1 MIFFCN
7 SEGTINAVVS
17 SPVYQGSNYAN
28 EVVFVAPFVPVSVV
42 TVSFIKPNG
51 EYTPAALMTVKEL
64 TGIKDEKG
72 NAFNAWTYL
81 VPEAYTEYSGVL
93 TAQFKVT
100 NGNTVLATASSSF
113 NVQKGVPNVTPEPPE
128 DIYQQILSALSEIKQ
143 DIANLEDG
151 TTEVGKAKE
160 AEKAEQAEYYTT
172 ASGDKSVNT
181 IEAQFLNK
189 LDKQTGVPSYPQV
202 YAVEGNT
209 QKLIP
214 VSNGSTI
221 APNDRIAQYTS
232 RGTLFT
238 QPPET
243 DSDTTNKGYVD
254 GEIKKSNDEQT
265 VINERIVEILDGIEI
280 VKVSDLEYNLMVDET
295 IKGTINIPKDQFLKS
310 VSYDPETHVLT
321 FIFLTSDGEV
331 PTPIDMSSLVDVY
344 QAGNGLTLANNTFS
358 IKLDPSSNN
367 ALTLSAAGLMLDN
380 TPLEKAAEDIEILN
394 SDIPKSAE
402 ETGAFIS
409 EDNTLAGAKAEVSV
423 GSKNLFNI
431 AAIPN
436 ANTAIDNGGLLS
448 NAIVVEGNIIRNTV
462 SQYNNLWAINVPIN
476 VKKGKV
482 TLSAT
487 VRTPDENYN
496 QISFDLRGYNSVV
509 PQSVFLD
516 TTGSE
521 WQNIARTFTVPQEGI
536 VYVHIQNIKD
546 GTGANR
552 EVEFYNVQLEY
563 GETATAYTPY
573 LSEGTAVEVQAC
585 GKNLFDENGVTSSES
600 AVFTELTAEQ
610 IKVSAIIEIPSG
622 RAGYAGVAQKNIKA
636 GQTVTINASWTTSA
650 SANTGRIAVYWKNA
664 NIFIGQQLYSNT
676 PLTVTIPNSTNE
688 NDVVYF
694 YFYVAT
700 GGGSAAVGDEV
711 TYTNITVN
719 LGEKDL
725 GFSTPVSATYQSAI
739 GETIEVEQYD
749 GVTNIIS
756 ITAGA
761 AVSTQFL
768 QSTRYELDTKP
779 VSLAG
784 TYAERPTGTYP
795 YVVLYTAT
803 DTGRTYRLERDTDGS
818 VSSNWVNI
826 SSAGGTGG
834 GFTPRGEWNSTTTYN
849 ENDLVSLNGSSY
861 MCIEENTNATPASNP
876 DKWMVNAEKGATGAT
891 GATGEP
897 GPQGPEGP
905 KGDTGARG
913 DGWYRVDSDYL
924 DTVTSIPRN
933 VIYPT
938 TPATLNVNE
947 TVIFGSGRLA
957 SVASQSGDAV
967 TVTLRDIYFKGPA
980 GANGANGKDY
990 LIYIGDTLT
999 GTSGPNNYSGIIP
1012 VDDFNR
1018 VPATDEYFT
1027 ALYKQTLTSG
1037 SQLSYCLL
1045 QVATASDSGALCQV
1059 TKAELLNAPKY
1070 IHHIRYTN
1078 GSDIVYFTYINDSSD
1093 NYTATNDMYL
1103 LTTELANKQLDA
1115 KERSLMANGI
1125 VGGKTIIAVYGEAD
1139 GVIWGV
1145 PTSGEDVAFTKA
1157 NCKIDDLTIK
1167 L

>member
-7 SEGTINAVVS
+7 AEGTINAVVS

-181 IEAQFLNK
+181 IEAQFSNK

-202 YAVEGNT
+202 YAVEGNN

-238 QPPET
+238 QPPEAE
-243 DSDTTNKGYVD
+243 SDTTNKGYVD
-254 GEIKKSNDEQT
+254 GEIKKSNDEQM

-280 VKVSDLEYNLMVDET
+280 VKVNDLEYNLMVDET

-331 PTPIDMSSLVDVY
+331 TTTIDMSSLVDVY

-380 TPLEKAAEDIEILN
+380 TPLENALNDIEILN
-394 SDIPKSAE
+394 SDIPKSAK
-402 ETGAFIS
+402 ETGVFIS
-409 EDNTLAGAKAEVSV
+409 GNNTLAGAKAEVSV
-423 GSKNLFNI
+423 ESKNLSN
-431 AAIPN
+431 IPN
-436 ANTAIDNGGLLS
+436 GTTNIVTVQNGIFTVNGSYTENSAPLPTKIFLKAGTYTFSYHYISGSMTA
-448 NAIVVEGNIIRNTV
+448 VEGADNDFIVRLESGSEYTKWG
-462 SQYNNLWAINVPIN
+462 YFYRDIN
-476 VKKGKV
+476 
-482 TLSAT
+482 
-487 VRTPDENYN
+487 NYN
-496 QISFDLRGYNSVV
+496 QDFSKTVEVTEDGYGGLYVLFG
-509 PQSVFLD
+509 P
-516 TTGSE
+516 TTIYNE
-521 WQNIARTFTVPQEGI
+521 LVCTF
-536 VYVHIQNIKD
+536 
-546 GTGANR
+546 
-552 EVEFYNVQLEY
+552 QLER
-563 GETATAYTPY
+563 GDTATAYTPY
-573 LSEGTAVEVQAC
+573 LPAGTAVEVNAC
-585 GKNLFDENGVTSSES
+585 GKNLFDENGVTSTEG
-600 AVFTELTAEQ
+600 ATFTELTAEQ
-610 IKVSAIIEIPSG
+610 VKVTATTEIPSG
-622 RAGYAGVAQKNIKA
+622 NAGYARVAQKNIKA

-650 SANTGRIAVYWKNA
+650 SANKGRIAVYWKNA

-719 LGEKDL
+719 LGDKDL

-834 GFTPRGEWNSTTTYN
+834 GFTPRGEWNSATTYN

-861 MCIEENTNATPASNP
+861 ICIEENTNATPASNP

-891 GATGEP
+891 GATGP
-897 GPQGPEGP
+897 QGPQGEPGEQGP
-905 KGDTGARG
+905 QGEPGSNYPVAYLYRFMLKSNGGILYISCNSQQAVKAGDYDDIMDIIYSGGAVNEATANLASG
-913 DGWYRVDSDYL
+913 YYTTSEAVAAYVANDNGVKNLYIVGKDGSAHMVQKADF
-924 DTVTSIPRN
+924 T
-933 VIYPT
+933 
-938 TPATLNVNE
+938 NVNFYYNVV
-947 TVIFGSGRLA
+947 TGR
-957 SVASQSGDAV
+957 
-967 TVTLRDIYFKGPA
+967 
-980 GANGANGKDY
+980 
-990 LIYIGDTLT
+990 
-999 GTSGPNNYSGIIP
+999 
-1012 VDDFNR
+1012 
-1018 VPATDEYFT
+1018 
-1027 ALYKQTLTSG
+1027 
-1037 SQLSYCLL
+1037 
-1045 QVATASDSGALCQV
+1045 
-1059 TKAELLNAPKY
+1059 
-1070 IHHIRYTN
+1070 
-1078 GSDIVYFTYINDSSD
+1078 
-1093 NYTATNDMYL
+1093 
-1103 LTTELANKQLDA
+1103 
-1115 KERSLMANGI
+1115 
-1125 VGGKTIIAVYGEAD
+1125 
-1139 GVIWGV
+1139 
-1145 PTSGEDVAFTKA
+1145 
-1157 NCKIDDLTIK
+1157 
-1167 L
+1167 

>member
-7 SEGTINAVVS
+7 AEGTINAVVS

-181 IEAQFLNK
+181 IEAQFSNK

-202 YAVEGNT
+202 YAVEGNN

-232 RGTLFT
+232 SGTLFT

-254 GEIKKSNDEQT
+254 GEIKKSNDEQM

-280 VKVSDLEYNLMVDET
+280 VKVNDLEYNLMVDET

-331 PTPIDMSSLVDVY
+331 TTTIDMSSLVDVY

-380 TPLEKAAEDIEILN
+380 TPLENALNDIEILN
-394 SDIPKSAE
+394 SDIPKSAK
-402 ETGAFIS
+402 ETGVFIS
-409 EDNTLAGAKAEVSV
+409 GNNTLAGAKAEVSV
-423 GSKNLFNI
+423 ESKNLSN
-431 AAIPN
+431 IPN
-436 ANTAIDNGGLLS
+436 GTTNIVTVQNGIFTVNGSYTENSAPLPTKIFLKAGTYTFSYHYISGSMTA
-448 NAIVVEGNIIRNTV
+448 VEGADNDFIVRLGSGSEYTKWG
-462 SQYNNLWAINVPIN
+462 YFYRDIN
-476 VKKGKV
+476 
-482 TLSAT
+482 
-487 VRTPDENYN
+487 NYN
-496 QISFDLRGYNSVV
+496 QDFSKTVEVTEDGYGGLYVLFE
-509 PQSVFLD
+509 P
-516 TTGSE
+516 TTIYNE
-521 WQNIARTFTVPQEGI
+521 LVCTF
-536 VYVHIQNIKD
+536 
-546 GTGANR
+546 
-552 EVEFYNVQLEY
+552 QLER
-563 GETATAYTPY
+563 GDTATAYTPY
-573 LSEGTAVEVQAC
+573 LPAGTAVEVNAC
-585 GKNLFDENGVTSSES
+585 GKNLFDENGVTSTEG
-600 AVFTELTAEQ
+600 ATFTELTAEQ
-610 IKVSAIIEIPSG
+610 VKVTATTEIPSG
-622 RAGYAGVAQKNIKA
+622 NAGYARVAQKNIKA

-650 SANTGRIAVYWKNA
+650 SANKGRLAIYWRNA

-803 DTGRTYRLERDTDGS
+803 DRSGETYRLEANADGS
-818 VSSNWVNI
+818 VSANWVKINGMYQHNI
-826 SSAGGTGG
+826 VISPDGL
-834 GFTPRGEWNSTTTYN
+834 TYFSVTLFSV
-849 ENDLVSLNGSSY
+849 EDYKYSLN
-861 MCIEENTNATPASNP
+861 NLV
-876 DKWMVNAEKGATGAT
+876 KWLDQKGF
-891 GATGEP
+891 
-897 GPQGPEGP
+897 
-905 KGDTGARG
+905 
-913 DGWYRVDSDYL
+913 
-924 DTVTSIPRN
+924 N
-933 VIYPT
+933 
-938 TPATLNVNE
+938 
-947 TVIFGSGRLA
+947 
-957 SVASQSGDAV
+957 
-967 TVTLRDIYFKGPA
+967 
-980 GANGANGKDY
+980 ANGKDY
-990 LIYIGDTLT
+990 T
-999 GTSGPNNYSGIIP
+999 NVSGIIKP
-1012 VDDFNR
+1012 ESEVLIVSHIKVLDGNLT
-1018 VPATDEYFT
+1018 VAASSAVTGNISENT
-1027 ALYKQTLTSG
+1027 ISTVVAL
-1037 SQLSYCLL
+1037 
-1045 QVATASDSGALCQV
+1045 
-1059 TKAELLNAPKY
+1059 
-1070 IHHIRYTN
+1070 
-1078 GSDIVYFTYINDSSD
+1078 ND
-1093 NYTATNDMYL
+1093 T
-1103 LTTELANKQLDA
+1103 
-1115 KERSLMANGI
+1115 
-1125 VGGKTIIAVYGEAD
+1125 
-1139 GVIWGV
+1139 VI
-1145 PTSGEDVAFTKA
+1145 
-1157 NCKIDDLTIK
+1157 
-1167 L
+1167 

>member
-7 SEGTINAVVS
+7 AEGTINAVVS

-160 AEKAEQAEYYTT
+160 AEKAAQAEYYTT

-181 IEAQFLNK
+181 IEAQFSNK

-202 YAVEGNT
+202 YAVEGNN

-232 RGTLFT
+232 YGTLFT

-254 GEIKKSNDEQT
+254 GEIKKSNDEQM

-280 VKVSDLEYNLMVDET
+280 VKVNDLEYNLMVDET

-331 PTPIDMSSLVDVY
+331 TTTIDMSSLVDVY

-394 SDIPKSAE
+394 SDIPKSAK

-409 EDNTLAGAKAEVSV
+409 GDNTLAGAKAEVEI

-487 VRTPDENYN
+487 VRTPDANYN
-496 QISFDLRGYNSVV
+496 QISFDLRGYNFVV

-563 GETATAYTPY
+563 GETATAFTPY
-573 LSEGTAVEVQAC
+573 LSEGAAVEVQAC
-585 GKNLFDENGVTSSES
+585 GKNLFDENGVTSTEG
-600 AVFTELTAEQ
+600 ATFTELTAEQ
-610 IKVSAIIEIPSG
+610 VKVTATTEIPSG
-622 RAGYAGVAQKNIKA
+622 NAGYARVAQKNIKA

-650 SANTGRIAVYWKNA
+650 SANKGRIAVYWKNA

-719 LGEKDL
+719 LGDKDL

-756 ITAGA
+756 NTTGV

-795 YVVLYTAT
+795 YVVLYTAN
-803 DTGRTYRLERDTDGS
+803 DAGRTYRLERDTDGS

-861 MCIEENTNATPASNP
+861 VCIEENTNATPASNP

-891 GATGEP
+891 GATGP
-897 GPQGPEGP
+897 QGPQGEPGEQGP
-905 KGDTGARG
+905 QGEPGSNYPVAYLYRFMLKSNGGILYISCNSQQAVKAGDYDDIMDIIYSGGAVNEATANLASG
-913 DGWYRVDSDYL
+913 YYTTSEAVAAYVANDNGVKNLYIVGKDGSAHMVQKADF
-924 DTVTSIPRN
+924 T
-933 VIYPT
+933 
-938 TPATLNVNE
+938 NVNFYYNVV
-947 TVIFGSGRLA
+947 TGR
-957 SVASQSGDAV
+957 
-967 TVTLRDIYFKGPA
+967 
-980 GANGANGKDY
+980 
-990 LIYIGDTLT
+990 
-999 GTSGPNNYSGIIP
+999 
-1012 VDDFNR
+1012 
-1018 VPATDEYFT
+1018 
-1027 ALYKQTLTSG
+1027 
-1037 SQLSYCLL
+1037 
-1045 QVATASDSGALCQV
+1045 
-1059 TKAELLNAPKY
+1059 
-1070 IHHIRYTN
+1070 
-1078 GSDIVYFTYINDSSD
+1078 
-1093 NYTATNDMYL
+1093 
-1103 LTTELANKQLDA
+1103 
-1115 KERSLMANGI
+1115 
-1125 VGGKTIIAVYGEAD
+1125 
-1139 GVIWGV
+1139 
-1145 PTSGEDVAFTKA
+1145 
-1157 NCKIDDLTIK
+1157 
-1167 L
+1167 

>member
-7 SEGTINAVVS
+7 AEGTINAVVS

-81 VPEAYTEYSGVL
+81 VPEAYTEYSGIL

-181 IEAQFLNK
+181 IEAQFSNK

-202 YAVEGNT
+202 YAVEGNN

-238 QPPET
+238 QPPEAE
-243 DSDTTNKGYVD
+243 SDTTNKGYVD
-254 GEIKKSNDEQT
+254 GEIKKSNDEQM

-280 VKVSDLEYNLMVDET
+280 VKVNDLEYNLMVDET

-331 PTPIDMSSLVDVY
+331 TTTIDMSSLVDVY

-380 TPLEKAAEDIEILN
+380 TPLENALNDIEILN
-394 SDIPKSAE
+394 SDIPKSAK
-402 ETGAFIS
+402 ETGVFIS
-409 EDNTLAGAKAEVSV
+409 GNNTLAGAKAEVSV
-423 GSKNLFNI
+423 ESKNLSN
-431 AAIPN
+431 IPN
-436 ANTAIDNGGLLS
+436 GTTNIVTVQNGIFTVNGSYTENSAPLPTKIFLKAGTYTFSYHYISGSMTA
-448 NAIVVEGNIIRNTV
+448 VEGADNDFIVRLGSGSEYTKWG
-462 SQYNNLWAINVPIN
+462 YFYRDIN
-476 VKKGKV
+476 
-482 TLSAT
+482 
-487 VRTPDENYN
+487 NYN
-496 QISFDLRGYNSVV
+496 QDFSKTVEVTEDGYGGLYVLFG
-509 PQSVFLD
+509 P
-516 TTGSE
+516 TTIYNE
-521 WQNIARTFTVPQEGI
+521 LVCTF
-536 VYVHIQNIKD
+536 
-546 GTGANR
+546 
-552 EVEFYNVQLEY
+552 QLER
-563 GETATAYTPY
+563 GDTATAYTPY
-573 LSEGTAVEVQAC
+573 LPAGTAVEVNAC
-585 GKNLFDENGVTSSES
+585 GKNLFDENGVTSTEG
-600 AVFTELTAEQ
+600 ATFTELTAEQ
-610 IKVSAIIEIPSG
+610 VKVTATTEIPSG
-622 RAGYAGVAQKNIKA
+622 NAGYARVAQKNIKA

-650 SANTGRIAVYWKNA
+650 SANKGRLAIYWRNA

-756 ITAGA
+756 NTTGV

-795 YVVLYTAT
+795 YVVLYTAN
-803 DTGRTYRLERDTDGS
+803 DAGRTYRLERDTDGS

-861 MCIEENTNATPASNP
+861 VCIEENTNATPASNP

-891 GATGEP
+891 GATGP
-897 GPQGPEGP
+897 QGPQGEPGEQGP
-905 KGDTGARG
+905 QGEPGSNYPVAYLYRFMLKSNGGILYISCNSQQAVKAGDYDDIMDIIYSGGAVNEATANLASG
-913 DGWYRVDSDYL
+913 YYTTSEAVAAYVANDNGVKNLYIVGKDGSAHMVQKADF
-924 DTVTSIPRN
+924 T
-933 VIYPT
+933 
-938 TPATLNVNE
+938 NVNFYYNVV
-947 TVIFGSGRLA
+947 TGR
-957 SVASQSGDAV
+957 
-967 TVTLRDIYFKGPA
+967 
-980 GANGANGKDY
+980 
-990 LIYIGDTLT
+990 
-999 GTSGPNNYSGIIP
+999 
-1012 VDDFNR
+1012 
-1018 VPATDEYFT
+1018 
-1027 ALYKQTLTSG
+1027 
-1037 SQLSYCLL
+1037 
-1045 QVATASDSGALCQV
+1045 
-1059 TKAELLNAPKY
+1059 
-1070 IHHIRYTN
+1070 
-1078 GSDIVYFTYINDSSD
+1078 
-1093 NYTATNDMYL
+1093 
-1103 LTTELANKQLDA
+1103 
-1115 KERSLMANGI
+1115 
-1125 VGGKTIIAVYGEAD
+1125 
-1139 GVIWGV
+1139 
-1145 PTSGEDVAFTKA
+1145 
-1157 NCKIDDLTIK
+1157 
-1167 L
+1167 

>member
-7 SEGTINAVVS
+7 AEGTINAVVS

-128 DIYQQILSALSEIKQ
+128 DIYQQILSALSELKQ
-143 DIANLEDG
+143 DVENLENG

-181 IEAQFLNK
+181 IEVQFSNK

-202 YAVEGNT
+202 YAVEGNN

-232 RGTLFT
+232 SGTLFT

-254 GEIKKSNDEQT
+254 GEIKKSNDEQM

-280 VKVSDLEYNLMVDET
+280 VKVNDLEYNLMVDET

-331 PTPIDMSSLVDVY
+331 TTTIDMSSLVDVY

-358 IKLDPSSNN
+358 VKLDPSSNN

-409 EDNTLAGAKAEVSV
+409 GDNTLAGAKAEVEV
-423 GSKNLFNI
+423 GSENLFDWKLAGKSENGI
-431 AAIPN
+431 TYTQNSDGSIT
-436 ANTAIDNGGLLS
+436 ANGTATDRS
-448 NAIVVEGNIIRNTV
+448 YAYIIG
-462 SQYNNLWAINVPIN
+462 YDIPIN
-476 VKKGKV
+476 PGIYTFSGCPSGGQSTTYRLALSLYIDGVWQTNESDYGDSV
-482 TLSAT
+482 TFEVALPINQMSAYIEIMSGTT
-487 VRTPDENYN
+487 VEN
-496 QISFDLRGYNSVV
+496 L
-509 PQSVFLD
+509 
-516 TTGSE
+516 
-521 WQNIARTFTVPQEGI
+521 TFYP
-536 VYVHIQNIKD
+536 
-546 GTGANR
+546 
-552 EVEFYNVQLEY
+552 QLEY

-573 LSEGTAVEVQAC
+573 LPAGAAVEVQAC
-585 GKNLFDENGVTSSES
+585 GENLANENTLITSNEYERTYFQGRECLKFKGTEFKGVTLNFPESLNIVGVNWALDSDTPNKEISFISLKRTTFSDEITTTYVGQGDVEINNWVDAAKTTSPTLFDNIKSLIITGTGNLGTGTFYVQIM
-600 AVFTELTAEQ
+600 ANLGDELT
-610 IKVSAIIEIPSG
+610 P
-622 RAGYAGVAQKNIKA
+622 Y
-636 GQTVTINASWTTSA
+636 TP
-650 SANTGRIAVYWKNA
+650 Y
-664 NIFIGQQLYSNT
+664 IG
-676 PLTVTIPNSTNE
+676 
-688 NDVVYF
+688 
-694 YFYVAT
+694 
-700 GGGSAAVGDEV
+700 AA
-711 TYTNITVN
+711 
-719 LGEKDL
+719 
-725 GFSTPVSATYQSAI
+725 YQSEV
-739 GETIEVEQYD
+739 GQTIEVEQYD
-749 GVTNIIS
+749 RITNIFS
-756 ITAGA
+756 NTTGA

-803 DTGRTYRLERDTDGS
+803 DTGRTYRLEQDTDGS

-834 GFTPRGEWNSTTTYN
+834 GFTPRGEWNSATTYN

-861 MCIEENTNATPASNP
+861 ICIEENTNATPASNP
-876 DKWMVNAEKGATGAT
+876 DKWMVNAEKGETGAT
-891 GATGEP
+891 GATGP
-897 GPQGPEGP
+897 QGPQGEPGEQGP
-905 KGDTGARG
+905 QGEPGSNYPVAYLYRFMLKSNGGILYISCNSQQAVKAGDYDDIMDIIYSGGAVNEATANLASG
-913 DGWYRVDSDYL
+913 YYTTSEAVAAYVANDNGVKNLYIVGKDGSAHMVQKADF
-924 DTVTSIPRN
+924 T
-933 VIYPT
+933 
-938 TPATLNVNE
+938 NVNFYYNIV
-947 TVIFGSGRLA
+947 TGR
-957 SVASQSGDAV
+957 
-967 TVTLRDIYFKGPA
+967 
-980 GANGANGKDY
+980 
-990 LIYIGDTLT
+990 
-999 GTSGPNNYSGIIP
+999 
-1012 VDDFNR
+1012 
-1018 VPATDEYFT
+1018 
-1027 ALYKQTLTSG
+1027 
-1037 SQLSYCLL
+1037 
-1045 QVATASDSGALCQV
+1045 
-1059 TKAELLNAPKY
+1059 
-1070 IHHIRYTN
+1070 
-1078 GSDIVYFTYINDSSD
+1078 
-1093 NYTATNDMYL
+1093 
-1103 LTTELANKQLDA
+1103 
-1115 KERSLMANGI
+1115 
-1125 VGGKTIIAVYGEAD
+1125 
-1139 GVIWGV
+1139 
-1145 PTSGEDVAFTKA
+1145 
-1157 NCKIDDLTIK
+1157 
-1167 L
+1167 

>member
-7 SEGTINAVVS
+7 AEGTINAVVS

-81 VPEAYTEYSGVL
+81 VPEAYTEYSGIL

-181 IEAQFLNK
+181 IEAQFSNK

-202 YAVEGNT
+202 YAVEGNI

-254 GEIKKSNDEQT
+254 GEIKKSNDEQM

-280 VKVSDLEYNLMVDET
+280 VKVNDLEYNLMVDET

-394 SDIPKSAE
+394 SDIPKSAK

-409 EDNTLAGAKAEVSV
+409 GDNTLAGAKADVEV
-423 GSKNLFNI
+423 GSENL
-431 AAIPN
+431 IPFPY
-436 ANTAIDNGGLLS
+436 ARSGNTQNG
-448 NAIVVEGNIIRNTV
+448 VTWTV
-462 SQYNNLWAINVPIN
+462 ADDGTI
-476 VKKGKV
+476 
-482 TLSAT
+482 TAT
-487 VRTPDENYN
+487 GTA
-496 QISFDLRGYNSVV
+496 
-509 PQSVFLD
+509 
-516 TTGSE
+516 TGSSGMV
-521 WQNIARTFTVPQEGI
+521 IFFA
-536 VYVHIQNIKD
+536 
-546 GTGANR
+546 
-552 EVEFYNVQLEY
+552 
-563 GETATAYTPY
+563 GETAPIPVNGQYTLSLNKQGEGANAVFAELDKDGAYQGGYYNDTTFSYQNSNITVIRILASAGYSYNCTIKPKFQVGAVATPYTPY
-573 LSEGTAVEVQAC
+573 LSEGTEVEVQAC
-585 GKNLFDENGVTSSES
+585 GKNLNNIPNGTTNIVTVQNGIFTVNGSYTENS
-600 AVFTELTAEQ
+600 APLPTKIFL
-610 IKVSAIIEIPSG
+610 
-622 RAGYAGVAQKNIKA
+622 KA
-636 GQTVTINASWTTSA
+636 GTYTFSYHYISGSMT
-650 SANTGRIAVYWKNA
+650 AVEGADND
-664 NIFIGQQLYSNT
+664 FIVRLGSGSEYT
-676 PLTVTIPNSTNE
+676 KWG
-688 NDVVYF
+688 YF
-694 YFYVAT
+694 YRGINNYNQDFSKTV
-700 GGGSAAVGDEV
+700 EV
-711 TYTNITVN
+711 TEDGYGGLYVLFGPTTIYNELVCTFQ
-719 LGEKDL
+719 LERGER
-725 GFSTPVSATYQSAI
+725 ATYYAPYESLTYPATVGQ
-739 GETIEVEQYD
+739 TIEVEQYD
-749 GVTNIIS
+749 RVTNIIS
-756 ITAGA
+756 NTAGA

-803 DTGRTYRLERDTDGS
+803 DRSGETYRLEATADGS
-818 VSSNWVNI
+818 VSANWVKINGMYQHNI
-826 SSAGGTGG
+826 VISPDGL
-834 GFTPRGEWNSTTTYN
+834 TYFSVTLFSV
-849 ENDLVSLNGSSY
+849 EDYKYSLN
-861 MCIEENTNATPASNP
+861 NLV
-876 DKWMVNAEKGATGAT
+876 KWLDQKGF
-891 GATGEP
+891 
-897 GPQGPEGP
+897 
-905 KGDTGARG
+905 
-913 DGWYRVDSDYL
+913 
-924 DTVTSIPRN
+924 N
-933 VIYPT
+933 
-938 TPATLNVNE
+938 
-947 TVIFGSGRLA
+947 
-957 SVASQSGDAV
+957 
-967 TVTLRDIYFKGPA
+967 
-980 GANGANGKDY
+980 ANGKDY
-990 LIYIGDTLT
+990 T
-999 GTSGPNNYSGIIP
+999 NVSGIIKP
-1012 VDDFNR
+1012 ESEVLIVSHIKVLDGNLT
-1018 VPATDEYFT
+1018 VAASSAVTGNISENT
-1027 ALYKQTLTSG
+1027 ISTVVAL
-1037 SQLSYCLL
+1037 
-1045 QVATASDSGALCQV
+1045 
-1059 TKAELLNAPKY
+1059 
-1070 IHHIRYTN
+1070 
-1078 GSDIVYFTYINDSSD
+1078 ND
-1093 NYTATNDMYL
+1093 T
-1103 LTTELANKQLDA
+1103 
-1115 KERSLMANGI
+1115 
-1125 VGGKTIIAVYGEAD
+1125 
-1139 GVIWGV
+1139 VI
-1145 PTSGEDVAFTKA
+1145 
-1157 NCKIDDLTIK
+1157 
-1167 L
+1167 

>member
-7 SEGTINAVVS
+7 AEGTINAVVS

-181 IEAQFLNK
+181 IEAQFSNK

-202 YAVEGNT
+202 YAVEGNN

-232 RGTLFT
+232 SGTLFT

-254 GEIKKSNDEQT
+254 GEIKKSNDEQM

-280 VKVSDLEYNLMVDET
+280 VKVNDLEYNLMVDET

-394 SDIPKSAE
+394 SDIPKSAK

-409 EDNTLAGAKAEVSV
+409 GDNTLAGAKAEVSV
-423 GSKNLFNI
+423 ESKNLFDL
-431 AAIPN
+431 N
-436 ANTAIDNGGLLS
+436 ADKYWG
-448 NAIVVEGNIIRNTV
+448 
-462 SQYNNLWAINVPIN
+462 
-476 VKKGKV
+476 
-482 TLSAT
+482 SADIT
-487 VRTPDENYN
+487 ER
-496 QISFDLRGYNSVV
+496 
-509 PQSVFLD
+509 
-516 TTGSE
+516 TGS
-521 WQNIARTFTVPQEGI
+521 TFTVSGQAGTWVAAEFILPEMQNKTLTVSGEWITSGSNVGGLRVQWITQNGI
-536 VYVHIQNIKD
+536 AVGDTIAETYISGQAATGTVPKKPDNAKYLGFFVYSNTD
-546 GTGANR
+546 GTVTGSTSVTY
-552 EVEFYNVQLEY
+552 ENVQIEI

-573 LSEGTAVEVQAC
+573 LPAGTAVEVNAC
-585 GKNLFDENGVTSSES
+585 GKNLFDENGVTSTEG
-600 AVFTELTAEQ
+600 ATFTELTAEQ
-610 IKVSAIIEIPSG
+610 VKVTATTEIPSG
-622 RAGYAGVAQKNIKA
+622 NAGYAGVAQKNIKA

-650 SANTGRIAVYWKNA
+650 PANTGRLAIYWRNA

-803 DTGRTYRLERDTDGS
+803 DRSGETYRLEANADGS
-818 VSSNWVNI
+818 VSANWVKINGMFQHNI
-826 SSAGGTGG
+826 VISPDGL
-834 GFTPRGEWNSTTTYN
+834 TYFSVTLFSV
-849 ENDLVSLNGSSY
+849 EDYKYSLN
-861 MCIEENTNATPASNP
+861 NLV
-876 DKWMVNAEKGATGAT
+876 KWLDQKGF
-891 GATGEP
+891 
-897 GPQGPEGP
+897 
-905 KGDTGARG
+905 
-913 DGWYRVDSDYL
+913 
-924 DTVTSIPRN
+924 N
-933 VIYPT
+933 
-938 TPATLNVNE
+938 
-947 TVIFGSGRLA
+947 
-957 SVASQSGDAV
+957 
-967 TVTLRDIYFKGPA
+967 
-980 GANGANGKDY
+980 ANGKDY
-990 LIYIGDTLT
+990 T
-999 GTSGPNNYSGIIP
+999 NVSGIIKP
-1012 VDDFNR
+1012 ESEVLIVSHIKVLDGNLT
-1018 VPATDEYFT
+1018 VAASSAVTGNISENT
-1027 ALYKQTLTSG
+1027 ISTVVAL
-1037 SQLSYCLL
+1037 
-1045 QVATASDSGALCQV
+1045 
-1059 TKAELLNAPKY
+1059 
-1070 IHHIRYTN
+1070 
-1078 GSDIVYFTYINDSSD
+1078 ND
-1093 NYTATNDMYL
+1093 T
-1103 LTTELANKQLDA
+1103 
-1115 KERSLMANGI
+1115 
-1125 VGGKTIIAVYGEAD
+1125 
-1139 GVIWGV
+1139 VI
-1145 PTSGEDVAFTKA
+1145 
-1157 NCKIDDLTIK
+1157 
-1167 L
+1167 

>member
-7 SEGTINAVVS
+7 AEGTINAVVS

-42 TVSFIKPNG
+42 TASFIKPNG

-64 TGIKDEKG
+64 TGIQDEKG

-181 IEAQFLNK
+181 IEAQFSNK

-232 RGTLFT
+232 SGTLFT
-238 QPPET
+238 QPPEA
-243 DSDTTNKGYVD
+243 DSDAANKGYVD
-254 GEIKKSNDEQT
+254 GEIKKSNDEQM

-280 VKVSDLEYNLMVDET
+280 VKVNDLEYNLMVDET

-331 PTPIDMSSLVDVY
+331 TTTIDMSSLVDVY

-380 TPLEKAAEDIEILN
+380 TPLENALNDIEILN
-394 SDIPKSAE
+394 SDIPKSAK
-402 ETGAFIS
+402 ETGVFIS
-409 EDNTLAGAKAEVSV
+409 GNNTLAGAKAEVSV
-423 GSKNLFNI
+423 ESKNLSN
-431 AAIPN
+431 IPN
-436 ANTAIDNGGLLS
+436 GTTNIVTVQNGIFTVNGSYTENSAPLPTKIFLKAGTYTFSYHYISGSMTA
-448 NAIVVEGNIIRNTV
+448 VEGADNDFIVRLGSGSEYTKWG
-462 SQYNNLWAINVPIN
+462 YFYRDIN
-476 VKKGKV
+476 
-482 TLSAT
+482 
-487 VRTPDENYN
+487 NYN
-496 QISFDLRGYNSVV
+496 QDFSKTVEVTEDGYGGLYVLFE
-509 PQSVFLD
+509 P
-516 TTGSE
+516 TTIYNE
-521 WQNIARTFTVPQEGI
+521 LVCTF
-536 VYVHIQNIKD
+536 
-546 GTGANR
+546 
-552 EVEFYNVQLEY
+552 QLER
-563 GETATAYTPY
+563 GDTATAYTPY
-573 LSEGTAVEVQAC
+573 LPAGTAVEVNAC
-585 GKNLFDENGVTSSES
+585 GKNLFDENGVTSTEG
-600 AVFTELTAEQ
+600 ATFTELTAEQ
-610 IKVSAIIEIPSG
+610 VKVTATTEIPSG
-622 RAGYAGVAQKNIKA
+622 NAGYARVAQKNIKA

-650 SANTGRIAVYWKNA
+650 SANKGRLAIYWRNA

-803 DTGRTYRLERDTDGS
+803 DRSGETYRLEANADGS
-818 VSSNWVNI
+818 VSANWVKINGMYQHNI
-826 SSAGGTGG
+826 VISPDGL
-834 GFTPRGEWNSTTTYN
+834 TYFSVTLFSV
-849 ENDLVSLNGSSY
+849 EDYKYSLN
-861 MCIEENTNATPASNP
+861 NLV
-876 DKWMVNAEKGATGAT
+876 KWLDQKGF
-891 GATGEP
+891 
-897 GPQGPEGP
+897 
-905 KGDTGARG
+905 
-913 DGWYRVDSDYL
+913 
-924 DTVTSIPRN
+924 N
-933 VIYPT
+933 
-938 TPATLNVNE
+938 
-947 TVIFGSGRLA
+947 
-957 SVASQSGDAV
+957 
-967 TVTLRDIYFKGPA
+967 
-980 GANGANGKDY
+980 ANGKDY
-990 LIYIGDTLT
+990 T
-999 GTSGPNNYSGIIP
+999 NVSGIIKP
-1012 VDDFNR
+1012 ESEVLIVSHIKVLDGNLT
-1018 VPATDEYFT
+1018 VAASSAVTGNISENT
-1027 ALYKQTLTSG
+1027 ISTVVAL
-1037 SQLSYCLL
+1037 
-1045 QVATASDSGALCQV
+1045 
-1059 TKAELLNAPKY
+1059 
-1070 IHHIRYTN
+1070 
-1078 GSDIVYFTYINDSSD
+1078 ND
-1093 NYTATNDMYL
+1093 T
-1103 LTTELANKQLDA
+1103 
-1115 KERSLMANGI
+1115 
-1125 VGGKTIIAVYGEAD
+1125 
-1139 GVIWGV
+1139 VI
-1145 PTSGEDVAFTKA
+1145 
-1157 NCKIDDLTIK
+1157 
-1167 L
+1167 

>member
-7 SEGTINAVVS
+7 AEGTINAVVS

-51 EYTPAALMTVKEL
+51 EYTPVALMTVKEL

-81 VPEAYTEYSGVL
+81 VPEAYTEYSGIL

-181 IEAQFLNK
+181 IEAQFSNK

-202 YAVEGNT
+202 YAVEGNN

-254 GEIKKSNDEQT
+254 GEIKKSNDEQM

-280 VKVSDLEYNLMVDET
+280 VKVNDLEYNLMVDET

-331 PTPIDMSSLVDVY
+331 TTTIDMSSLVDVY

-380 TPLEKAAEDIEILN
+380 TPLENALNDIEILN
-394 SDIPKSAE
+394 SDIPKSAK

-409 EDNTLAGAKAEVSV
+409 GNNTLAGAKAEVSV
-423 GSKNLFNI
+423 ESKNL
-431 AAIPN
+431 IPFPYASGGAGSTVTKN
-436 ANTAIDNGGLLS
+436 GVTFTVNPDQSVTVNGTASSGIGFDFIYQGTLKKAGYYTISTKYNLPEGLLVVIRKNGMS
-448 NAIVVEGNIIRNTV
+448 WMDASSSNPFVTGYYNIGDTGVQCSIWVPGGSTVTNAIV
-462 SQYNNLWAINVPIN
+462 YP
-476 VKKGKV
+476 
-482 TLSAT
+482 
-487 VRTPDENYN
+487 
-496 QISFDLRGYNSVV
+496 
-509 PQSVFLD
+509 
-516 TTGSE
+516 
-521 WQNIARTFTVPQEGI
+521 
-536 VYVHIQNIKD
+536 
-546 GTGANR
+546 
-552 EVEFYNVQLEY
+552 QLEY
-563 GETATAYTPY
+563 GETATAFTPY
-573 LSEGTAVEVQAC
+573 LPTGTAVEVNAC
-585 GKNLFDENGVTSSES
+585 GKNLFDENGVTSTEG
-600 AVFTELTAEQ
+600 ATFTELTAEQ
-610 IKVSAIIEIPSG
+610 VKVTATTEIPSG
-622 RAGYAGVAQKNIKA
+622 NAGYARVAQKNIKA

-650 SANTGRIAVYWKNA
+650 PANKGRIAVYWKNA
-664 NIFIGQQLYSNT
+664 NILIGQQLYSNT

-688 NDVVYF
+688 NNDVVYF

-725 GFSTPVSATYQSAI
+725 GFSTPVSATYQSAV

-749 GVTNIIS
+749 RVTNIFS
-756 ITAGA
+756 NTTGA

-834 GFTPRGEWNSTTTYN
+834 GFTPRGEWNSATTYN

-861 MCIEENTNATPASNP
+861 ICIEENTNATPASNP

-891 GATGEP
+891 GATGP
-897 GPQGPEGP
+897 QGPQGEPGEQGP
-905 KGDTGARG
+905 QGEPGSNYPVAYLYRFMLKSNGGILYISCNSQQAVKAGDYDDIMDIIYSGGAVNEATANLASG
-913 DGWYRVDSDYL
+913 YYTTSEAVAAYVANDNGVKNLYIVGKDGSAHMVQKADF
-924 DTVTSIPRN
+924 T
-933 VIYPT
+933 
-938 TPATLNVNE
+938 NVNFYYNVV
-947 TVIFGSGRLA
+947 TGR
-957 SVASQSGDAV
+957 
-967 TVTLRDIYFKGPA
+967 
-980 GANGANGKDY
+980 
-990 LIYIGDTLT
+990 
-999 GTSGPNNYSGIIP
+999 
-1012 VDDFNR
+1012 
-1018 VPATDEYFT
+1018 
-1027 ALYKQTLTSG
+1027 
-1037 SQLSYCLL
+1037 
-1045 QVATASDSGALCQV
+1045 
-1059 TKAELLNAPKY
+1059 
-1070 IHHIRYTN
+1070 
-1078 GSDIVYFTYINDSSD
+1078 
-1093 NYTATNDMYL
+1093 
-1103 LTTELANKQLDA
+1103 
-1115 KERSLMANGI
+1115 
-1125 VGGKTIIAVYGEAD
+1125 
-1139 GVIWGV
+1139 
-1145 PTSGEDVAFTKA
+1145 
-1157 NCKIDDLTIK
+1157 
-1167 L
+1167 

>member
-1 MIFFCN
+1 MIFFSN
-7 SEGTINAVVS
+7 AEGTINAVVS

-42 TVSFIKPNG
+42 TVLFIKPNG
-51 EYTPAALMTVKEL
+51 EYTPTALMTVKEL

-181 IEAQFLNK
+181 IETQFSNK

-254 GEIKKSNDEQT
+254 GEIKKSNDEQM

-280 VKVSDLEYNLMVDET
+280 VKVNDLEYNLMVDET

-331 PTPIDMSSLVDVY
+331 TTTIDMSSLVDVY

-380 TPLEKAAEDIEILN
+380 TPLENALNDIEILN
-394 SDIPKSAE
+394 SDIPKSAK
-402 ETGAFIS
+402 ETGVFIS
-409 EDNTLAGAKAEVSV
+409 GNNTLAGAKAEVSV
-423 GSKNLFNI
+423 ESKNL
-431 AAIPN
+431 IPFPYASGGAGSTVTKN
-436 ANTAIDNGGLLS
+436 GVTFTVNPDQSVTVNGTASSGIGFDFIYQGTLKKAGYYTISTKYNLPEGLLVVIRKNGMS
-448 NAIVVEGNIIRNTV
+448 WMDASSSNPFVTGYYNIGDTGVQCSIWVPGGSTVTNAIV
-462 SQYNNLWAINVPIN
+462 YP
-476 VKKGKV
+476 
-482 TLSAT
+482 
-487 VRTPDENYN
+487 
-496 QISFDLRGYNSVV
+496 
-509 PQSVFLD
+509 
-516 TTGSE
+516 
-521 WQNIARTFTVPQEGI
+521 
-536 VYVHIQNIKD
+536 
-546 GTGANR
+546 
-552 EVEFYNVQLEY
+552 QLEY
-563 GETATAYTPY
+563 GETATAFTPY
-573 LSEGTAVEVQAC
+573 LPTGTAVEVNAC
-585 GKNLFDENGVTSSES
+585 GKNLFDENGVTSTEG
-600 AVFTELTAEQ
+600 ATFTELTAEQ
-610 IKVSAIIEIPSG
+610 VKVTATTEIPSG
-622 RAGYAGVAQKNIKA
+622 NAGYARVAQKNIKA

-650 SANTGRIAVYWKNA
+650 SANKGRIAVYWKNA
-664 NIFIGQQLYSNT
+664 NIYIGQQLYSNT

-795 YVVLYTAT
+795 YVVLYTAN
-803 DTGRTYRLERDTDGS
+803 DAGKTYRLERDTDGS

-861 MCIEENTNATPASNP
+861 ICIEENTNATPASNP

>member
-7 SEGTINAVVS
+7 AEGTINAVVS

-181 IEAQFLNK
+181 IEAQFSNK

-232 RGTLFT
+232 SGTLFT

-254 GEIKKSNDEQT
+254 GEIKKSNDEQR

-394 SDIPKSAE
+394 SDIPKSAK

-409 EDNTLAGAKAEVSV
+409 GDNTLAGAKAEVSV
-423 GSKNLFNI
+423 ESKNLFTTAGFRETWQGTTVQNGTNGFTYTRD
-431 AAIPN
+431 PN
-436 ANTAIDNGGLLS
+436 STQSSYVEYYCETPNGEITISFETSITGSMTDKRPNMFYVFDGLPIVGAQI
-448 NAIVVEGNIIRNTV
+448 AIVNLGEDQTNQSHVVTV
-462 SQYNNLWAINVPIN
+462 KATKGGISFRFYANVLATTETGGEYTAVFEN
-476 VKKGKV
+476 VQFESGA
-482 TLSAT
+482 SAT
-487 VRTPDENYN
+487 A
-496 QISFDLRGYNSVV
+496 F
-509 PQSVFLD
+509 
-516 TTGSE
+516 
-521 WQNIARTFTVPQEGI
+521 
-536 VYVHIQNIKD
+536 
-546 GTGANR
+546 
-552 EVEFYNVQLEY
+552 
-563 GETATAYTPY
+563 TPY
-573 LSEGTAVEVQAC
+573 LPAGTAVEVQAC
-585 GKNLFDENGVTSSES
+585 GKNLFDENGVTSTEG
-600 AVFTELTAEQ
+600 ATFTELTAEQ
-610 IKVSAIIEIPSG
+610 VKVTATTEIPSG
-622 RAGYAGVAQKNIKA
+622 NAGYAGVAQKNIKA

-650 SANTGRIAVYWKNA
+650 SANKGRIAVYWKNA

-803 DTGRTYRLERDTDGS
+803 DRSGETYRLEANADGS
-818 VSSNWVNI
+818 VSANWVKINGMYQHNI
-826 SSAGGTGG
+826 VISPDGL
-834 GFTPRGEWNSTTTYN
+834 TYFSVTLFSV
-849 ENDLVSLNGSSY
+849 EDYKYSLN
-861 MCIEENTNATPASNP
+861 NLV
-876 DKWMVNAEKGATGAT
+876 KWLDQKGF
-891 GATGEP
+891 
-897 GPQGPEGP
+897 
-905 KGDTGARG
+905 
-913 DGWYRVDSDYL
+913 
-924 DTVTSIPRN
+924 N
-933 VIYPT
+933 
-938 TPATLNVNE
+938 
-947 TVIFGSGRLA
+947 
-957 SVASQSGDAV
+957 
-967 TVTLRDIYFKGPA
+967 
-980 GANGANGKDY
+980 ANGEDY
-990 LIYIGDTLT
+990 T
-999 GTSGPNNYSGIIP
+999 NVSGIIKP
-1012 VDDFNR
+1012 ESEVLIVSHIKVLDGNLT
-1018 VPATDEYFT
+1018 VAASSAVTGNISENT
-1027 ALYKQTLTSG
+1027 ISTVVAL
-1037 SQLSYCLL
+1037 
-1045 QVATASDSGALCQV
+1045 
-1059 TKAELLNAPKY
+1059 
-1070 IHHIRYTN
+1070 
-1078 GSDIVYFTYINDSSD
+1078 ND
-1093 NYTATNDMYL
+1093 T
-1103 LTTELANKQLDA
+1103 
-1115 KERSLMANGI
+1115 
-1125 VGGKTIIAVYGEAD
+1125 
-1139 GVIWGV
+1139 VI
-1145 PTSGEDVAFTKA
+1145 
-1157 NCKIDDLTIK
+1157 
-1167 L
+1167 

>member
-1 MIFFCN
+1 MIFFSN
-7 SEGTINAVVS
+7 AEGTINAVVS

-42 TVSFIKPNG
+42 TVLFIKPNG
-51 EYTPAALMTVKEL
+51 EYTPTALMTVKEL

-181 IEAQFLNK
+181 IEAQFSNK

-232 RGTLFT
+232 SGTLFT

-254 GEIKKSNDEQT
+254 GEIKKSNDEQM

-280 VKVSDLEYNLMVDET
+280 VKVNDLEYNLMVDET

-394 SDIPKSAE
+394 SDIPKSAK
-402 ETGAFIS
+402 ETGVFIS
-409 EDNTLAGAKAEVSV
+409 GNNTLAGAKAEVSV
-423 GSKNLFNI
+423 ESKNLFTTAGFRETWQGTTVQNGTNGFTYTRD
-431 AAIPN
+431 PN
-436 ANTAIDNGGLLS
+436 STQSSYVEYYCETPNGEITISFETSITGSMTDKRPNMFYVFDGLPIVGAQI
-448 NAIVVEGNIIRNTV
+448 AIVNLGEDQTNQSHVVTV
-462 SQYNNLWAINVPIN
+462 KATKGGISFRFYANVLATTETGGEYTAVFEN
-476 VKKGKV
+476 VQFESGA
-482 TLSAT
+482 SAT
-487 VRTPDENYN
+487 A
-496 QISFDLRGYNSVV
+496 F
-509 PQSVFLD
+509 
-516 TTGSE
+516 
-521 WQNIARTFTVPQEGI
+521 
-536 VYVHIQNIKD
+536 
-546 GTGANR
+546 
-552 EVEFYNVQLEY
+552 
-563 GETATAYTPY
+563 TPY
-573 LSEGTAVEVQAC
+573 LPAGTAVEVQAC
-585 GKNLFDENGVTSSES
+585 GKNLLNPATFQNGQEYIGVTLTNNQDGTITLNGTSAATSYFSIFSTNADAHTPIPEYLKGKRITLSLETNGNDLNDCTFVTWAGEINNFIDDFSETKILS
-600 AVFTELTAEQ
+600 TTIQPDVTDWSIR
-610 IKVSAIIEIPSG
+610 IKLKSG
-622 RAGYAGVAQKNIKA
+622 QTYNNILYKIMVTFGEYAG
-636 GQTVTINASWTTSA
+636 S
-650 SANTGRIAVYWKNA
+650 
-664 NIFIGQQLYSNT
+664 LYIPYKS
-676 PLTVTIPNSTNE
+676 LTYP
-688 NDVVYF
+688 
-694 YFYVAT
+694 
-700 GGGSAAVGDEV
+700 AAV
-711 TYTNITVN
+711 
-719 LGEKDL
+719 
-725 GFSTPVSATYQSAI
+725 

-749 GVTNIIS
+749 RITNIFS
-756 ITAGA
+756 NTTGGA
-761 AVSTQFL
+761 VCTQFL
-768 QSTRYELDTKP
+768 QSTRYELETKP

-784 TYAERPTGTYP
+784 TYAKRPTGTYP

-891 GATGEP
+891 GATGTTGPAGTDGHSVYTATDTCSAEVGVECEVYKDSTNAKGVGDVIINASGRVFTVTGEDVHEGKP
-897 GPQGPEGP
+897 TWAGPVTAIINGPQ
-905 KGDTGARG
+905 
-913 DGWYRVDSDYL
+913 
-924 DTVTSIPRN
+924 
-933 VIYPT
+933 
-938 TPATLNVNE
+938 
-947 TVIFGSGRLA
+947 
-957 SVASQSGDAV
+957 
-967 TVTLRDIYFKGPA
+967 GPA
-980 GANGANGKDY
+980 GANGTNGKDY
-990 LIYIGDTLT
+990 LIYKGDTFT
-999 GTSGPNNYSGIIP
+999 GTSTPERFATTVSN
-1012 VDDFNR
+1012 DDFNR
-1018 VPATDEYFT
+1018 APVTGEYFN
-1027 ALYKQTLTSG
+1027 ALYKETSSTYG
-1037 SQLSYCLL
+1037 DKLSYCIFE
-1045 QVATASDSGALCQV
+1045 VALAAESGTLVSVFETERIDTKKYLHRVSVNLGEGLCWFQFVNNVSTNYTDEDVVDAIYRYGAQADVVAIQASGYFSEKIVVGVYAPTASNQI
-1059 TKAELLNAPKY
+1059 Y
-1070 IHHIRYTN
+1070 IWL
-1078 GSDIVYFTYINDSSD
+1078 SS
-1093 NYTATNDMYL
+1093 
-1103 LTTELANKQLDA
+1103 
-1115 KERSLMANGI
+1115 
-1125 VGGKTIIAVYGEAD
+1125 GEASNIVVGTGSVTD
-1139 GVIWGV
+1139 QVV
-1145 PTSGEDVAFTKA
+1145 E
-1157 NCKIDDLTIK
+1157 L
-1167 L
+1167 

>member
-1 MIFFCN
+1 MIFFSN
-7 SEGTINAVVS
+7 AEGTINAVVS

-42 TVSFIKPNG
+42 TVLFIKPNG
-51 EYTPAALMTVKEL
+51 EYTPTALMTVKEL

-181 IEAQFLNK
+181 IETQFSNK

-254 GEIKKSNDEQT
+254 GEIKKSNDEQM

-280 VKVSDLEYNLMVDET
+280 VKVNDLEYNLMVDET

-331 PTPIDMSSLVDVY
+331 TTTIDMSSLVDVY

-380 TPLEKAAEDIEILN
+380 TPLENALNDIEILN
-394 SDIPKSAE
+394 SDIPKSAK
-402 ETGAFIS
+402 ETGVFIS
-409 EDNTLAGAKAEVSV
+409 GNNTLAGAKAEVSV
-423 GSKNLFNI
+423 ESKNL
-431 AAIPN
+431 IPFPYASGGAGSTVTKN
-436 ANTAIDNGGLLS
+436 GVTFTVNPDQSVTVNGTASSGIGFDFIYQGTLKKAGYYTISTKYNLPEGLLVVIRKNGMS
-448 NAIVVEGNIIRNTV
+448 WMDASSSNPFVTGYYNIGDTGVQCSIWVPGGSTVTNAIV
-462 SQYNNLWAINVPIN
+462 YP
-476 VKKGKV
+476 
-482 TLSAT
+482 
-487 VRTPDENYN
+487 
-496 QISFDLRGYNSVV
+496 
-509 PQSVFLD
+509 
-516 TTGSE
+516 
-521 WQNIARTFTVPQEGI
+521 
-536 VYVHIQNIKD
+536 
-546 GTGANR
+546 
-552 EVEFYNVQLEY
+552 QLEY
-563 GETATAYTPY
+563 GETATAFTPY
-573 LSEGTAVEVQAC
+573 LPTGTAVEVNAC
-585 GKNLFDENGVTSSES
+585 GKNLFDENGVTSTEG
-600 AVFTELTAEQ
+600 ATFTELTAEQ
-610 IKVSAIIEIPSG
+610 VKVTATTEIPSG
-622 RAGYAGVAQKNIKA
+622 NAGYARVAQKNIKA

-650 SANTGRIAVYWKNA
+650 SANKGRIAVYWKNA
-664 NIFIGQQLYSNT
+664 NISIGQQLYSNT

-803 DTGRTYRLERDTDGS
+803 DRSGETYRLEANADGS
-818 VSSNWVNI
+818 VSANWVKINGMYQHNI
-826 SSAGGTGG
+826 VISPDGL
-834 GFTPRGEWNSTTTYN
+834 TYFSVTLFSV
-849 ENDLVSLNGSSY
+849 EDYKYSLN
-861 MCIEENTNATPASNP
+861 NLV
-876 DKWMVNAEKGATGAT
+876 KWLDQKGF
-891 GATGEP
+891 
-897 GPQGPEGP
+897 
-905 KGDTGARG
+905 
-913 DGWYRVDSDYL
+913 
-924 DTVTSIPRN
+924 N
-933 VIYPT
+933 
-938 TPATLNVNE
+938 
-947 TVIFGSGRLA
+947 
-957 SVASQSGDAV
+957 
-967 TVTLRDIYFKGPA
+967 
-980 GANGANGKDY
+980 ANGKDY
-990 LIYIGDTLT
+990 T
-999 GTSGPNNYSGIIP
+999 NVSGIIKP
-1012 VDDFNR
+1012 ESEVLIVSHIKVLDGNLT
-1018 VPATDEYFT
+1018 VAASSAVTGNISENT
-1027 ALYKQTLTSG
+1027 ISTVVAL
-1037 SQLSYCLL
+1037 
-1045 QVATASDSGALCQV
+1045 
-1059 TKAELLNAPKY
+1059 
-1070 IHHIRYTN
+1070 
-1078 GSDIVYFTYINDSSD
+1078 ND
-1093 NYTATNDMYL
+1093 T
-1103 LTTELANKQLDA
+1103 
-1115 KERSLMANGI
+1115 
-1125 VGGKTIIAVYGEAD
+1125 
-1139 GVIWGV
+1139 VI
-1145 PTSGEDVAFTKA
+1145 
-1157 NCKIDDLTIK
+1157 
-1167 L
+1167 

>member
-1 MIFFCN
+1 MIFFSN
-7 SEGTINAVVS
+7 AEGTINAVVS

-100 NGNTVLATASSSF
+100 NGNTVLATVSSSF
-113 NVQKGVPNVTPEPPE
+113 NVQKGVPNVTAEPPE

-151 TTEVGKAKE
+151 TTEIGKAKE
-160 AEKAEQAEYYTT
+160 AEKAEQAEYYTM

-181 IEAQFLNK
+181 IETQFSNK
-189 LDKQTGVPSYPQV
+189 LDKQTGIAAYPQV

-232 RGTLFT
+232 SGTLFT

-254 GEIKKSNDEQT
+254 GEIKKSNDEQM

-280 VKVSDLEYNLMVDET
+280 VKVNDLEYNLMVDET

-310 VSYDPETHVLT
+310 VSYNPETHVLT

-394 SDIPKSAE
+394 SDIPKSAK

-409 EDNTLAGAKAEVSV
+409 GNNTLAGAKAEVSV
-423 GSKNLFNI
+423 ESKNLSN
-431 AAIPN
+431 IPN
-436 ANTAIDNGGLLS
+436 GTTNIVTVQNGIFTVNGSYTENSAPLSTETFLKAGTYTFSYHYISGSMTA
-448 NAIVVEGNIIRNTV
+448 VEGTDNEFMVRLGNRNYY
-462 SQYNNLWAINVPIN
+462 SKWGYFFRDIN
-476 VKKGKV
+476 
-482 TLSAT
+482 
-487 VRTPDENYN
+487 NYN
-496 QISFDLRGYNSVV
+496 QDFSKTVEVTEDGYGGLYVLFG
-509 PQSVFLD
+509 P
-516 TTGSE
+516 TTIYNE
-521 WQNIARTFTVPQEGI
+521 LVCTF
-536 VYVHIQNIKD
+536 
-546 GTGANR
+546 
-552 EVEFYNVQLEY
+552 QLER
-563 GETATAYTPY
+563 GKTATAYTPY
-573 LSEGTAVEVQAC
+573 LSAGTAVEVQAC
-585 GKNLFDENGVTSSES
+585 GKNLLNPATFQNGQEYIGVTLTNNQDGTITLNGTAADTSYFSIFNTNADAHTPIPEYLKGKRITLSLETNGNDLNDCTFVTWAGEINNFIDDFSETKILS
-600 AVFTELTAEQ
+600 TTIQPDVTDWSIRINL
-610 IKVSAIIEIPSG
+610 KSG
-622 RAGYAGVAQKNIKA
+622 QTYNNILYKIMVTFGEYAG
-636 GQTVTINASWTTSA
+636 S
-650 SANTGRIAVYWKNA
+650 
-664 NIFIGQQLYSNT
+664 LY
-676 PLTVTIPNSTNE
+676 IPYEGMT
-688 NDVVYF
+688 YP
-694 YFYVAT
+694 
-700 GGGSAAVGDEV
+700 AAV
-711 TYTNITVN
+711 
-719 LGEKDL
+719 
-725 GFSTPVSATYQSAI
+725 

-749 GVTNIIS
+749 RITNIFS
-756 ITAGA
+756 NTTGA

-784 TYAERPTGTYP
+784 TYAKRPTGTYP
-795 YVVLYTAT
+795 YVMLYTAT

-861 MCIEENTNATPASNP
+861 VCIEENTNATPASNP

-891 GATGEP
+891 GATGP
-897 GPQGPEGP
+897 QGPQGEPGEQGP
-905 KGDTGARG
+905 QGEPGSNYPVAYLYRFMLKSNGGILYISCNSQQAVTAGDYDDIMDIIYSGGAVNEATANLASG
-913 DGWYRVDSDYL
+913 YYTTSEAVAAYVANDNGVKNLYIVGKDGSAHMVQKADF
-924 DTVTSIPRN
+924 T
-933 VIYPT
+933 
-938 TPATLNVNE
+938 NVNFYYNVV
-947 TVIFGSGRLA
+947 TGR
-957 SVASQSGDAV
+957 
-967 TVTLRDIYFKGPA
+967 
-980 GANGANGKDY
+980 
-990 LIYIGDTLT
+990 
-999 GTSGPNNYSGIIP
+999 
-1012 VDDFNR
+1012 
-1018 VPATDEYFT
+1018 
-1027 ALYKQTLTSG
+1027 
-1037 SQLSYCLL
+1037 
-1045 QVATASDSGALCQV
+1045 
-1059 TKAELLNAPKY
+1059 
-1070 IHHIRYTN
+1070 
-1078 GSDIVYFTYINDSSD
+1078 
-1093 NYTATNDMYL
+1093 
-1103 LTTELANKQLDA
+1103 
-1115 KERSLMANGI
+1115 
-1125 VGGKTIIAVYGEAD
+1125 
-1139 GVIWGV
+1139 
-1145 PTSGEDVAFTKA
+1145 
-1157 NCKIDDLTIK
+1157 
-1167 L
+1167 

>member
-1 MIFFCN
+1 MIFFSN
-7 SEGTINAVVS
+7 AEGTINAVVS

-42 TVSFIKPNG
+42 TVLFIKPNG
-51 EYTPAALMTVKEL
+51 EYTPTALMTVKEL

-181 IEAQFLNK
+181 IEAQFSNK

-232 RGTLFT
+232 SGTLFT
-238 QPPET
+238 QPPEA

-254 GEIKKSNDEQT
+254 GEIKKSNDEQM

-280 VKVSDLEYNLMVDET
+280 VKVNDLEYNLMVDET

-331 PTPIDMSSLVDVY
+331 TTTIDMSSLVDVY

-358 IKLDPSSNN
+358 VKLDPSSNN
-367 ALTLSAAGLMLDN
+367 ALTLSAAGLMLDS

-409 EDNTLAGAKAEVSV
+409 GGNTLTGAKAEVEVQSENLVNWKLGYIYEGGIKYTQNSDGTVTANGTAGSDNSV
-423 GSKNLFNI
+423 AYIASLNDSIVYKKGTYVLSGCPVGGSSSTYSVNIDIKNTDTSIFI
-431 AAIPN
+431 KSYRDTGTGVVVTVDEDFTIGVF
-436 ANTAIDNGGLLS
+436 ID
-448 NAIVVEGNIIRNTV
+448 IRN
-462 SQYNNLWAINVPIN
+462 YKANNLVFKPKFQVGAV
-476 VKKGKV
+476 
-482 TLSAT
+482 AT
-487 VRTPDENYN
+487 P
-496 QISFDLRGYNSVV
+496 
-509 PQSVFLD
+509 
-516 TTGSE
+516 
-521 WQNIARTFTVPQEGI
+521 
-536 VYVHIQNIKD
+536 
-546 GTGANR
+546 
-552 EVEFYNVQLEY
+552 
-563 GETATAYTPY
+563 YTPY
-573 LSEGTAVEVQAC
+573 LPAGTAVEVQAC
-585 GKNLFDENGVTSSES
+585 GKNLFDLNADKYWGS
-600 AVFTELTAEQ
+600 ADITE
-610 IKVSAIIEIPSG
+610 
-622 RAGYAGVAQKNIKA
+622 RAGSTFTVSGQAG
-636 GQTVTINASWTTSA
+636 TW
-650 SANTGRIAVYWKNA
+650 IAVEFILPEIQNKTLTVSGEWITSGSNVGGLRVQWITQNGIAVGDTIAETYISGQAATGTVPKKPDNA
-664 NIFIGQQLYSNT
+664 KYLGFFVYSNT
-676 PLTVTIPNSTNE
+676 NGTVTGST
-688 NDVVYF
+688 
-694 YFYVAT
+694 
-700 GGGSAAVGDEV
+700 SV
-711 TYTNITVN
+711 TYENVQLEI
-719 LGEKDL
+719 GE
-725 GFSTPVSATYQSAI
+725 TATYYASYEGLTYPATVGQ
-739 GETIEVEQYD
+739 TIEVEQYD
-749 GVTNIIS
+749 GVTNIFS
-756 ITAGA
+756 NTAGA

-795 YVVLYTAT
+795 YVVLYTAN
-803 DTGRTYRLERDTDGS
+803 DAGKTYRLERDTDGS

-861 MCIEENTNATPASNP
+861 ICIEENTNATPASNP

-891 GATGEP
+891 GATGTTGPAGTDGHSVYTATDTCSAEVGVECEVYKDSTNAKGVGDVIINASGRVFTVTGEDVHEGKP
-897 GPQGPEGP
+897 TWAGPVTAIINGPQ
-905 KGDTGARG
+905 
-913 DGWYRVDSDYL
+913 
-924 DTVTSIPRN
+924 
-933 VIYPT
+933 
-938 TPATLNVNE
+938 
-947 TVIFGSGRLA
+947 
-957 SVASQSGDAV
+957 
-967 TVTLRDIYFKGPA
+967 GPA
-980 GANGANGKDY
+980 GANGTNGKDY
-990 LIYIGDTLT
+990 LIYKGDTLT

>member
-7 SEGTINAVVS
+7 AEGTINAVVS

-113 NVQKGVPNVTPEPPE
+113 NVQKGVPNVTTEPPE

-181 IEAQFLNK
+181 IEVQFSNK

-202 YAVEGNT
+202 YAVEGNN

-232 RGTLFT
+232 SGTLFT

-254 GEIKKSNDEQT
+254 GEIKKSNDEQM

-280 VKVSDLEYNLMVDET
+280 VKVNDLEYNLMVDET

-310 VSYDPETHVLT
+310 VTYDPETHVLT

-331 PTPIDMSSLVDVY
+331 TTTIDMSSLVDVY

-358 IKLDPSSNN
+358 IKLDPSGNN

-394 SDIPKSAE
+394 SDIPKSAK
-402 ETGAFIS
+402 ETGVFIS
-409 EDNTLAGAKAEVSV
+409 GNNTLAGAKAEVSV
-423 GSKNLFNI
+423 ESKNLSN
-431 AAIPN
+431 IPN
-436 ANTAIDNGGLLS
+436 GTTNIVTVQNGIFTVNGSYTENSAPLSTETFLKAGTYTFSYHYISGSMTA
-448 NAIVVEGNIIRNTV
+448 VEGADNELMVRLGNRNYY
-462 SQYNNLWAINVPIN
+462 SKWGYFYRDIN
-476 VKKGKV
+476 
-482 TLSAT
+482 
-487 VRTPDENYN
+487 NYN
-496 QISFDLRGYNSVV
+496 QDFSKTVEVTEDGYGGLYVLFG
-509 PQSVFLD
+509 P
-516 TTGSE
+516 TTIYNE
-521 WQNIARTFTVPQEGI
+521 LVCTF
-536 VYVHIQNIKD
+536 
-546 GTGANR
+546 
-552 EVEFYNVQLEY
+552 QLER
-563 GETATAYTPY
+563 GKTATAYTPY
-573 LSEGTAVEVQAC
+573 LPAGAAVEVQAC
-585 GKNLFDENGVTSSES
+585 GENLANENTLITSNEYERAYFQGRECLKFKGTEFKGVTLNFPESLNVVGVNWALDSDTPNKEISFISLKRTTFSDEITTTYVGQGDVEINNWVDAAKTASPTLFDNIKSLIITGTGNLGTGTFYVQIM
-600 AVFTELTAEQ
+600 ANLGDELT
-610 IKVSAIIEIPSG
+610 P
-622 RAGYAGVAQKNIKA
+622 Y
-636 GQTVTINASWTTSA
+636 TP
-650 SANTGRIAVYWKNA
+650 Y
-664 NIFIGQQLYSNT
+664 IG
-676 PLTVTIPNSTNE
+676 
-688 NDVVYF
+688 
-694 YFYVAT
+694 
-700 GGGSAAVGDEV
+700 AA
-711 TYTNITVN
+711 
-719 LGEKDL
+719 
-725 GFSTPVSATYQSAI
+725 YQSEV
-739 GETIEVEQYD
+739 GQTIEVEQYD
-749 GVTNIIS
+749 RITNIFS
-756 ITAGA
+756 NTTGA

-803 DTGRTYRLERDTDGS
+803 DTGRTYRLEQDTDGS

-834 GFTPRGEWNSTTTYN
+834 GFTPRGEWNSATTYN

-861 MCIEENTNATPASNP
+861 ICIEENTNATPASNP
-876 DKWMVNAEKGATGAT
+876 DKWMVNAEKGETGAT
-891 GATGEP
+891 GATGP
-897 GPQGPEGP
+897 QGPQGEPGEQGP
-905 KGDTGARG
+905 QGEPGSNYPVAYLYRFMLKSNGGILYISCNSQQAVKAGDYDDIMDIIYSGGAVNEATANLASG
-913 DGWYRVDSDYL
+913 YYTTSEAVAAYVANDNGVKNLYIVGKDGSAHMVQKADF
-924 DTVTSIPRN
+924 T
-933 VIYPT
+933 
-938 TPATLNVNE
+938 NVNFYYNIV
-947 TVIFGSGRLA
+947 TGR
-957 SVASQSGDAV
+957 
-967 TVTLRDIYFKGPA
+967 
-980 GANGANGKDY
+980 
-990 LIYIGDTLT
+990 
-999 GTSGPNNYSGIIP
+999 
-1012 VDDFNR
+1012 
-1018 VPATDEYFT
+1018 
-1027 ALYKQTLTSG
+1027 
-1037 SQLSYCLL
+1037 
-1045 QVATASDSGALCQV
+1045 
-1059 TKAELLNAPKY
+1059 
-1070 IHHIRYTN
+1070 
-1078 GSDIVYFTYINDSSD
+1078 
-1093 NYTATNDMYL
+1093 
-1103 LTTELANKQLDA
+1103 
-1115 KERSLMANGI
+1115 
-1125 VGGKTIIAVYGEAD
+1125 
-1139 GVIWGV
+1139 
-1145 PTSGEDVAFTKA
+1145 
-1157 NCKIDDLTIK
+1157 
-1167 L
+1167 